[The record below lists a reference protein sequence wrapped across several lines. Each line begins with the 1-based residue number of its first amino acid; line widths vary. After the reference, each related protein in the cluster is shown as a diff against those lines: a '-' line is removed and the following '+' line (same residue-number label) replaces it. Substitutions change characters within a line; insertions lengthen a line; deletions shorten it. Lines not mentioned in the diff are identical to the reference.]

1 MKTSEIKSLIPSS
14 YTEEE
19 KDEIILLL
27 IDLANIYLQTEKE
40 E

>member
-1 MKTSEIKSLIPSS
+1 MKTSEIKKLIPSS

-19 KDEIILLL
+19 KEKIILLL